1 MTKKT
6 TYVST
11 ALQSRHAF
19 VLKNMAP
26 FVPLTSS
33 PLCSPETPTHSD
45 GHARTGFANAVS
57 RCVSLSF
64 LFPSLKYLENITCQ
78 SNVRELQLEFASQ
91 TVIYDAG
98 ASPGTR
104 AGPGLKLPIVRWR
117 HLYRRASPG
126 TRAGRGLKPV
136 HQHQYFPIVR

>member
-1 MTKKT
+1 
-6 TYVST
+6 
-11 ALQSRHAF
+11 
-19 VLKNMAP
+19 MAP

-33 PLCSPETPTHSD
+33 LLCSRETRTHSD

-57 RCVSLSF
+57 RCVSLPF

-78 SNVRELQLEFASQ
+78 SNVRELQLDLASQ

-104 AGPGLKLPIVRWR
+104 AG
-117 HLYRRASPG
+117 
-126 TRAGRGLKPV
+126 RGLKPMDAWQTRVFTV
-136 HQHQYFPIVR
+136 HRPAHVPGAD